1 MLRMQSAVLFCLA
14 MAFSAFAETSPAV
27 ISRPVV
33 NMFSKPSADAN
44 VVSQAIFGTN
54 VQVLEDQPQWLKIRT
69 PDDYTG
75 WIEAGGALKR
85 DVYAVSGIVASVNS
99 LFGSLYRETSITKH
113 QPIFTLPFEA
123 RMEVVA
129 EPETE
134 ERRWIKVRLPDMR
147 EAWIQRGDVS
157 LNPNQIARED
167 MLAISK
173 RFTGLPY
180 LWGGT
185 STYGYD
191 CSGFTQMLYR
201 QTGVVLPRDAQP
213 QAEWSGVKAVGQDEL
228 QPGDLL
234 FFGLSDEKIT
244 HTGMYLGNG
253 EFIHATA
260 HDHPAIQVSKLAD
273 PHWAKL
279 LVATRRVK

>member
-1 MLRMQSAVLFCLA
+1 MCRSLR
-14 MAFSAFAETSPAV
+14 T
-27 ISRPVV
+27 R
-33 NMFSKPSADAN
+33 
-44 VVSQAIFGTN
+44 
-54 VQVLEDQPQWLKIRT
+54 PQWLKIRT

-85 DVYAVSGIVASVNS
+85 DVYAVSGTVASVNS
-99 LFGSLYRETSITKH
+99 LFGSVYRETSITKH

-167 MLAISK
+167 MLAISR

-185 STYGYD
+185 STFGYD

-201 QTGVVLPRDAQP
+201 QTGVTLPRDAQP
-213 QAEWSGVKAVGQDEL
+213 QAEWAGVKASRDRINYS
-228 QPGDLL
+228 PGICCFLEYPRRRSHTPACISETVS
-234 FFGLSDEKIT
+234 LS
-244 HTGMYLGNG
+244 
-253 EFIHATA
+253 
-260 HDHPAIQVSKLAD
+260 
-273 PHWAKL
+273 
-279 LVATRRVK
+279 TRLRMTVL

>member
-1 MLRMQSAVLFCLA
+1 MRSAVLLCAA
-14 MAFSAFAETSPAV
+14 MALSAFAETSPAV
-27 ISRPVV
+27 INRPVV
-33 NMFSKPSADAN
+33 NMFSKPSADAS

-75 WIEAGGALKR
+75 WIEAGGAVKR
-85 DVYAVSGIVASVNS
+85 DVYAVVGSVASVNN

-113 QPIFTLPFEA
+113 PPIFTLPFEA
-123 RMEVVA
+123 RMEVLA
-129 EPETE
+129 EPEAE

-157 LNPNQIARED
+157 LNAKQITREE

-173 RFTGLPY
+173 RFAGLPY
-180 LWGGT
+180 FWGGT

-201 QTGVVLPRDAQP
+201 QTGVTLPRDAMP
-213 QAEWSGVKAVGQDEL
+213 QAEWSGVKAIAQDEL

-234 FFGLSDEKIT
+234 FFGESEEKIT
-244 HTGMYLGNG
+244 HTGMYIGNG

-260 HDHPAIQVSKLAD
+260 HDRPVIQVSKLAD
-273 PHWAKL
+273 PHWTKL